1 MSRRTKILAKL
12 KIAFLEKQL
21 RRNFKIMSYYAAEKR
36 KLEHEIDAIIERN
49 RKIESDLNNLRKE
62 MREYAFRID

>member
-1 MSRRTKILAKL
+1 MSKRTKILAKL

-21 RRNFKIMSYYAAEKR
+21 RRNIKIMSFYAAEKR
-36 KLEHEIDAIIERN
+36 KLEHEIDVVIESN

-62 MREYAFRID
+62 MNNE

>member
-21 RRNFKIMSYYAAEKR
+21 RRNIKIMSFYAYEKR
-36 KLEHEIDAIIERN
+36 KLEHEIDTIIESN
-49 RKIESDLNNLRKE
+49 RKIESDLNNMRKE
-62 MREYAFRID
+62 MRENDN

>member
-1 MSRRTKILAKL
+1 MSRRTMILAKL

-21 RRNFKIMSYYAAEKR
+21 RRNIKIMSFYAAEKR
-36 KLEHEIDAIIERN
+36 KMEHEIDAIIERN

-62 MREYAFRID
+62 MRKDAFRID

>member
-1 MSRRTKILAKL
+1 MSRRTMILAKL

-21 RRNFKIMSYYAAEKR
+21 RRNIKIMSFYAAEER
-36 KLEHEIDAIIERN
+36 KLEHEIDVVIESN

-62 MREYAFRID
+62 MNNE

>member
-21 RRNFKIMSYYAAEKR
+21 RRNIKIMSFYAAEKR
-36 KLEHEIDAIIERN
+36 KLEHEIDVVIERN

-62 MREYAFRID
+62 MNNE

>member
-21 RRNFKIMSYYAAEKR
+21 RRNIKIMSFYAAEKR
-36 KLEHEIDAIIERN
+36 KIENAIDTVIERN
-49 RKIESDLNNLRKE
+49 RKIESDLNNMRKE
-62 MREYAFRID
+62 MRENDN

>member
-21 RRNFKIMSYYAAEKR
+21 RRNIKIMSIYAAEKR
-36 KLEHEIDAIIERN
+36 KIENAIDTVIERN

-62 MREYAFRID
+62 MRENDN

>member
-12 KIAFLEKQL
+12 KIAFLERQL
-21 RRNFKIMSYYAAEKR
+21 RRNIKIMSIYAAEKR

-62 MREYAFRID
+62 MNNE

>member
-1 MSRRTKILAKL
+1 MSKRTKILAKL

-21 RRNFKIMSYYAAEKR
+21 RRNIKIMSFYAAEKR
-36 KLEHEIDAIIERN
+36 KLEHEIDEVIERN

-62 MREYAFRID
+62 M

>member
-21 RRNFKIMSYYAAEKR
+21 RRNIKIMSFYAAEKR
-36 KLEHEIDAIIERN
+36 KIENAIDTVIERN
-49 RKIESDLNNLRKE
+49 RKIESDLNNMRKE
-62 MREYAFRID
+62 LRENDN

>member
-21 RRNFKIMSYYAAEKR
+21 RRNIKIMSFYAAEKR
-36 KLEHEIDAIIERN
+36 KIENNIDELIAKN
-49 RKIESDLNNLRKE
+49 RKIESDLHNLRKE
-62 MREYAFRID
+62 MNNE